1 MQDAPTIKLTGISWN
16 HTRGFLPKVATAQRF
31 HELHPHIEIT
41 WHKRSLQEFADYSLA
56 ALARD
61 FDLLVIDHP
70 SIGEGA
76 RQGHLRSLTDL
87 IPNAFLADQADNS
100 IGASNASYLYDGKQW
115 ALAVDAATPTASW
128 RPDVLDR
135 HRRSVPR
142 TWEEL
147 LDLARAGLVAV
158 PGIPVDC
165 LMNLYM
171 LWIDEGEEPFLTA
184 EGMGHP
190 EAGVEALEALKSL
203 LEACGPQNLQRN
215 PIQTYEA
222 MCARDDIAYC
232 PFAYSY
238 NNYARPGYARVPIEF
253 GGLVSRR
260 KLLRSTLGGAGLAI
274 SAQSRHPEIGAEYA
288 AFMACASSQRGI
300 YVSSGGQPGHRAA
313 WEDDEANRQTGD
325 FFRKTRST
333 MEQAYLRPRHDGY
346 IAFQENAEKIVR
358 AFLIGN
364 STAADCVAELN
375 SLHLQRMRRA

>member
-1 MQDAPTIKLTGISWN
+1 MRDAPTVKLTGISWD

-31 HELHPHIEIT
+31 HELHPHIEIV
-41 WHKRSLQEFADYSLA
+41 WQKRSLQEFADYSLA
-56 ALARD
+56 ALGRD

-76 RQGHLRSLTDL
+76 RQGYLRSLTDL
-87 IPNAFLADQADNS
+87 MPEAFLKDQADNS
-100 IGASNASYLYDGKQW
+100 IGASNASYLYDGMQW
-115 ALAVDAATPTASW
+115 GLAVDAATPTASW
-128 RPDVLDR
+128 RPDVI
-135 HRRSVPR
+135 HRYRLSVPG

-147 LDLARAGLVAV
+147 LDLARAGFVAM

-184 EGMGHP
+184 DGMGHAD
-190 EAGVEALEALKSL
+190 AGIGALEALKTL
-203 LEACGPQNLQRN
+203 LEACGPENLQRN

-238 NNYARPGYARVPIEF
+238 NNYTRPGYARAPLEF
-253 GGLVSRR
+253 GGLVRRRSR
-260 KLLRSTLGGAGLAI
+260 LRSTLGGAGLGI
-274 SAQSRHPEIGAEYA
+274 SAQCRHPEIAAEYA

-313 WEDDEANRQTGD
+313 WEDDEANRQTGN
-325 FFRKTRST
+325 FFRKTRAT
-333 MEQAYLRPRHDGY
+333 MEEAYLRPRHDGY
-346 IAFQENAEKIVR
+346 IAFQETAEKTLR
-358 AFLIGN
+358 TFLTGR
-364 STAADCVAELN
+364 SKATDCLADLN
-375 SLHLQRMRRA
+375 SLYRQHVRV

>member
-1 MQDAPTIKLTGISWN
+1 MRDAASIKLTGISWD

-31 HELHPHIEIT
+31 HELHPHVEIA
-41 WHKRSLQEFADYSLA
+41 WQKRSLQEFADYSLA

-76 RQGHLRSLTDL
+76 RQGHLRSLSGL
-87 IPNAFLADQADNS
+87 IPESFLEDQADNS
-100 IGASNASYLYDGKQW
+100 VGASNASYVYDGKQW

-128 RPDVLDR
+128 RPDVL
-135 HRRSVPR
+135 HRNRLSVPR

-147 LDLARAGLVAV
+147 LDLARAGFVAI

-171 LWIDEGEEPFLTA
+171 LWIDEGEEPFLTTD
-184 EGMGHP
+184 GMGHP
-190 EAGVEALEALKSL
+190 DVGIGALEALKAL
-203 LEACGPQNLQRN
+203 VEACGPENLQRN
-215 PIQTYEA
+215 PIGTYEV

-238 NNYARPGYARVPIEF
+238 SNYARPGYARVPLEF
-253 GGLVSRR
+253 GGLVTRR
-260 KLLRSTLGGAGLAI
+260 KQLRSTLGGAGLAI
-274 SAQSRHPEIGAEYA
+274 SARCRHPEIAAEYA
-288 AFMACASSQRGI
+288 TFMACASSQRGI
-300 YVSSGGQPGHRAA
+300 YLSSGGQPGHRAA
-313 WEDDEANRQTGD
+313 WEDDEANRQTGG

-346 IAFQENAEKIVR
+346 IAFQEAAEKTLR
-358 AFLIGN
+358 TFLIGKSN
-364 STAADCVAELN
+364 ATDCLAELN
-375 SLHLQRMRRA
+375 SLYRQRVRV